1 MEKNIHAFSV
11 GLTLINV
18 NKIIQY
24 TVKTVWKELRFNF
37 HNTFLLFLLQH
48 VIRVNSRLQNNS
60 RIQNRLYVSS
70 LTNNSEVLGFK
81 RVLGIR
87 A

>member
-11 GLTLINV
+11 GITLINV
-18 NKIIQY
+18 IKIIQY
-24 TVKTVWKELRFNF
+24 TVKKVWKELRFNF
-37 HNTFLLFLLQH
+37 YSTFLLFLLQH

-70 LTNNSEVLGFK
+70 LTNNSEVLDFK